1 MVTAAASDRGA
12 GSDPVTRAVPAPEN
26 AWTVPT
32 VTGDPPPK
40 TSARPPDVT
49 PAPSCSGALSVPI
62 RRAAPVAVRTAY
74 TPLADVPA
82 GVSPPSTMS
91 WPGDPGTTTA
101 RLSGAARCHGSKP
114 DSAASRPGGAAAAR
128 TRGRPVPCVL
138 APPCGRIANHPTT
151 ATTTTAT
158 VATTA
163 RLRRTRADARA
174 ARHPPPAVSFD
185 PGMLAPTHHAVTQMT
200 AP

>member
-1 MVTAAASDRGA
+1 MVTAAASERGA
-12 GSDPVTRAVPAPEN
+12 GSDPVTRAVPAPGN

-40 TSARPPDVT
+40 TSARPPELT
-49 PAPSCSGALSVPI
+49 PAASCSGALSAPI
-62 RRAAPVAVRTAY
+62 CRAAPVAVRTEY

-114 DSAASRPGGAAAAR
+114 DSAASRTGGAAAAR
-128 TRGRPVPCVL
+128 AGGSAVPCVL
-138 APPCGRIANHPTT
+138 APPCGRIANHPAT
-151 ATTTTAT
+151 ATAEDHGHRHHDGTPAAHARRSPAPPGT
-158 VATTA
+158 
-163 RLRRTRADARA
+163 RLRPSPLTRG
-174 ARHPPPAVSFD
+174 F
-185 PGMLAPTHHAVTQMT
+185 
-200 AP
+200 